1 MTIPSGCF
9 VQIDGER
16 FYAIKDVDRMPPFFM
31 SLVSSSDLWMF
42 LSSTGGLTAGRVQPE
57 KAIFPYVP
65 VDQIHISATH
75 TGSRTLIR
83 VLTDS
88 GRQDWEPFNADQS
101 DKYQICR
108 TLYKDEMGA
117 RVIFEEENQSLQ
129 LRFSYSWAAAGD
141 YGFVRTAW
149 VESLAGA
156 MKLEILDGIQNLLPS
171 GTPRALQSSS
181 SNLVD
186 AYKWNELDAS
196 TGLAMYALYAQI
208 SDRAEPSESLE
219 ATCAFGLGLEGA
231 QIRLAASDFAAI
243 RAGDEVAESLIRR
256 GVRGAYFLQSAVD
269 LQAGQRCSWQIVV
282 DTAKTQADV
291 VALRQKLNDRKAV
304 AANVAR
310 ALAEDRAGLC
320 DLLARADAFQCVA
333 DPSLS
338 VHHTANVLFNI
349 MRGGVFPDQY
359 QIDLDDFL
367 SNLALRNHAISL
379 KYSSVMKA
387 LSNRLSL
394 AELENTVRAQGDAQL
409 QRLLMEYL
417 PLAFSRR
424 HGDPS
429 RPWNHFAIRLKDE
442 AGHRRLAYQGNW
454 RDIFQN
460 WEALLLSYP
469 AYAEHVIAKF
479 VNAST
484 LDGYNPYRISQDGI
498 DWEEDD
504 PEDPWSN
511 IGYWGDHQI
520 NYLLRLLELCQRHY
534 PSRLRELLG
543 QAVFCYANVPYRI
556 ADFASQLRDSKA
568 TVRYDHALADR
579 IAKRCDSMG
588 SDGRLIQAGEGEVY
602 LVGLAEKLF
611 VPLLAKLGNLVPG
624 GGIWMNTQR
633 PEWNDANNALVG
645 TGLSMVT
652 LCYMRRYVTC
662 LQELLGGVSES
673 FAFTAEIAAW
683 VKTSAEALKT
693 AQQHIKTGCWD
704 QAAQYALFQA
714 LGHASSDYRARIYSA
729 ETFAERTTLASEELQ
744 GLLDAALQVLDVSI
758 RANRRDDGLYHAYN
772 LLLSTEGSLQV
783 GHLYPMLEGQVA
795 VLSSGVLS
803 SQEALNLLE
812 ALFASPMYRE
822 DQASFMLY
830 PDEAGSSFLTKNR
843 IPEDRVLA
851 IPVFKQML
859 QQADKRL
866 ILQDAEG
873 IYRFAASVDNAKAMQ
888 PVLAALAKDYQD
900 LDAATCQAIEALYED
915 VFQHKR
921 FTGRSGTMF
930 GFEGRGCIY
939 WHMVSKLLLAAQE
952 VFFAAH
958 AQGEDPAIQ
967 HKLGEM
973 YYRIRKGI
981 GFNKSPSEYGAFP
994 CDPYSHTPGH
1004 AGAQQPGMTGQVKEE
1019 VITRQA
1025 ELGLSVMNGSVFIN
1039 PALLDVN
1046 EFQSEPAVLRYL
1058 DTFEQWQELAVEPG
1072 SLAFTWYQVPFVIR
1086 RSETADAIQVT
1097 LKHHDGSQQPL
1108 FGAVIPSEASQALF
1122 AHAGKLRAVAV
1133 EVPSFTCFRKLA

>member
-42 LSSTGGLTAGRVQPE
+42 LSSSGGLTAGRVQPE

-65 VDQIHISATH
+65 VDQIHLAAAH

-83 VLTDS
+83 VMTDS
-88 GRQDWEPFNADQS
+88 GRQDWEPFNAEQS
-101 DKYQICR
+101 DKYRITR

-117 RVIFEEENQSLQ
+117 RVIFEEENQSLR

-149 VESLAGA
+149 VESLGSA
-156 MKLEILDGIQNLLPS
+156 MRIEVLDGIQNLLPA

-186 AYKWNELDAS
+186 AYKWNELDAP
-196 TGLAMYALYAQI
+196 TGLAVYALYAQI

-219 ATCAFGLGLEGA
+219 ATCAFGLGLKGA
-231 QIRLAASDFAAI
+231 RVRLAASDFAAI
-243 RAGDEVAESLIRR
+243 RAGSDVADCSVRR
-256 GVRGAYFLQSAVD
+256 GVRGAYFLQAALD
-269 LQAGQRCSWQIVV
+269 LQAGQRSSWQIVV

-291 VALRQKLNDRKAV
+291 VALRQNLKDRTTM
-304 AANVAR
+304 AARIAQ
-310 ALAEDRAGLC
+310 ALAEDRAGLR

-333 DPSLS
+333 DPRLS
-338 VHHTANVLFNI
+338 THHTANVLFNI
-349 MRGGVFPDQY
+349 MRGGIFPEQY
-359 QIDLDDFL
+359 QIDRDDFL
-367 SNLALRNHAISL
+367 ANLEHRNHAL
-379 KYSSVMKA
+379 ANKYSYLMKA

-394 AELENTVRAQGDAQL
+394 AELEKFVRAQGDAQL
-409 QRLLMEYL
+409 QRMLMEYL

-442 AGHRRLAYQGNW
+442 AGQRRLAYQGNW

-520 NYLLRLLELCQRHY
+520 NYLLRLLELCQKHY
-534 PSRLRELLG
+534 PLRLRELLG
-543 QAVFCYANVPYRI
+543 QSVFCYADVPYRI
-556 ADFASQLRDSKA
+556 ADFASLLRDSKS
-568 TVRYDHALADR
+568 TVRYDHKLADR
-579 IAKRCDSMG
+579 IAKRCEQMG
-588 SDGRLIQAGEGEVY
+588 SDGRLIQAGEGDVY

-645 TGLSMVT
+645 SGLSMVT
-652 LCYMRRYVTC
+652 LYYMRRYVAC

-673 FAFTAEIAAW
+673 FAFTAEVAEW
-683 VKTSAEALKT
+683 VRLSATALT
-693 AQQHIKTGCWD
+693 AAQQQIKSNQWD
-704 QAAQYALFQA
+704 QAAQYSLFLA
-714 LGHASSDYRARIYSA
+714 LGQASSDYRTRIYNA
-729 ETFAERTTLASEELQ
+729 EAFAACTPLPCEELRD
-744 GLLDAALQVLDVSI
+744 LLDAALQVLDASI
-758 RANRRDDGLYHAYN
+758 RANRCDDGLYHAYN
-772 LLLSTEGSLQV
+772 LLLSTDGALQV

-795 VLSSGVLS
+795 VLSSGVLAP
-803 SQEALNLLE
+803 QEALELLE
-812 ALFASPMYRE
+812 ALFASPMYRQ

-830 PDEAGSSFLTKNR
+830 PDDAGTPFLAKNQ
-843 IPEDRVLA
+843 IPADKVFA
-851 IPVFKQML
+851 IPAFKQML
-859 QQADKRL
+859 QRADERL

-873 IYRFAASVDNAKAMQ
+873 VYRFAPGFDNAKAMQ
-888 PVLAALAKDYQD
+888 PVLAEMAKEYQD
-900 LDAATCQAIEALYED
+900 LDEAACQSIQALYEE

-958 AQGEDPAIQ
+958 AQGEAPTVL
-967 HKLGEM
+967 HRLGEM
-973 YYRIRKGI
+973 YYRIREGI
-981 GFNKSPSEYGAFP
+981 GFNKTPAQYGAFP

-1025 ELGLSVMNGSVFIN
+1025 ELGLSIMNGSVFIN
-1039 PALLDVN
+1039 PALLDVS
-1046 EFQSEPAVLRYL
+1046 EFLPEPGALRYL
-1058 DTFEQWQELAVEPG
+1058 DAGNQRQELAVEPG
-1072 SLAFTWYQVPFVIR
+1072 ALAFTWYQVPFVIR
-1086 RSETADAIQVT
+1086 RNAAASATSIT
-1097 LKHHDGSQQPL
+1097 LEYHDGTKTPV
-1108 FGAVIPSEASQALF
+1108 FGAVIPAEVSQALF
-1122 AHAGKLRAVAV
+1122 AHTATLRAVEV
-1133 EVPSFTCFRKLA
+1133 EIPDSACFRKLA

>member
-65 VDQIHISATH
+65 VDQIHLAAAH

-83 VLTDS
+83 VAAES
-88 GRQDWEPFNADQS
+88 GHQHWEPFNVEQS
-101 DKYQICR
+101 DKYRISR

-117 RVIFEEENQSLQ
+117 RVIFEEENHSLQ

-149 VESLAGA
+149 VESLADA
-156 MKLEILDGIQNLLPS
+156 MSIEVLDGIQNLLPA

-186 AYKWNELDAS
+186 AYKWNELDAP

-208 SDRAEPSESLE
+208 SDKAEPSESLE

-231 QIRLAASDFAAI
+231 RVRLASLDFAAI
-243 RAGDEVAESLIRR
+243 RTGLDVADCTVRR
-256 GVRGAYFLQSAVD
+256 GVQGAYFLQATMD
-269 LQAGQRCSWQIVV
+269 LQAGQRKSWLIVV
-282 DTAKTQADV
+282 DTAKPQAAV
-291 VALRQKLNDRKAV
+291 VALRQNLKDRAAMAARV
-304 AANVAR
+304 AQAQ
-310 ALAEDRAGLC
+310 AEDRAGLR
-320 DLLARADAFQCVA
+320 DLLARADGFQCVA
-333 DPSLS
+333 DPRLS
-338 VHHTANVLFNI
+338 THHTANVLFNI

-359 QIDLDDFL
+359 QIDRDDFL
-367 SNLALRNHAISL
+367 ANLAHRNHAL
-379 KYSSVMKA
+379 ANKYSHDLKA
-387 LSNRLSL
+387 LSNQLSL
-394 AELENTVRAQGDAQL
+394 AELDKFIRAQGDAQL

-520 NYLLRLLELCQRHY
+520 NYLLRLLELCQKHY
-534 PSRLRELLG
+534 PLRLRELLG
-543 QAVFCYANVPYRI
+543 QSVFCYANVPYRI
-556 ADFASQLRDSKA
+556 ADFASLLRDSKS
-568 TVRYDHALADR
+568 TVRYDHKLADR
-579 IAKRCDSMG
+579 IAKRCEQMG
-588 SDGRLIQAGEGEVY
+588 SDGRLIQATEGDVY

-611 VPLLAKLGNLVPG
+611 VPLLAKLGNLAPG
-624 GGIWMNTQR
+624 GGIWMSTQR

-645 TGLSMVT
+645 SGLSMVT
-652 LCYMRRYVTC
+652 LCYMRRYVAC
-662 LQELLGGVSES
+662 LQELLGGISES
-673 FAFTAEIAAW
+673 FSFTAEVADWVRRSAA
-683 VKTSAEALKT
+683 ALTT
-693 AQQHIKTGCWD
+693 AQEQIKNGHWD
-704 QAAQYALFQA
+704 QPAQYALFLA
-714 LGHASSDYRARIYSA
+714 LGRASSDYRERIYNTDA
-729 ETFAERTTLASEELQ
+729 PLGRTPLSCEELQ
-744 GLLDAALQVLDVSI
+744 GLLDAALQVLDESI

-772 LLLSTEGSLQV
+772 LLLSTDGALQV

-795 VLSSGVLS
+795 VLSSGVLKPK
-803 SQEALNLLE
+803 EALGLLE
-812 ALFASPMYRE
+812 ALFASPMYRQ

-830 PDEAGSSFLTKNR
+830 PDEAGTSFLAKNR
-843 IPEDRVLA
+843 IPEDKVFA
-851 IPVFKQML
+851 IPVLKQML
-859 QQADKRL
+859 QQGDERL

-873 IYRFAASVDNAKAMQ
+873 VCRFAAAFDNAKAMQ
-888 PVLAALAKDYQD
+888 PVLLALAKEYPA
-900 LDAATCQAIEALYED
+900 LDDATHHAILALYEE

-930 GFEGRGCIY
+930 GFEGRGSIY

-958 AQGEDPAIQ
+958 AQGEDSAVV
-967 HKLGEM
+967 HRLGEM
-973 YYRIRKGI
+973 YYRIRAGI
-981 GFNKSPSEYGAFP
+981 GFNKTPAQYGAFP

-1019 VITRQA
+1019 VITRQG
-1025 ELGLSVMNGSVFIN
+1025 ELGLSITNGRVFIN
-1039 PALLDVN
+1039 PALLDAG
-1046 EFQSEPAVLRYL
+1046 EFLSEPGVLRYL
-1058 DTFEQWQELAVEPG
+1058 DAADQWQELVVEPG
-1072 SLAFTWYQVPFVIR
+1072 SLAFTWHQVPFVVR
-1086 RSETADAIQVT
+1086 RSATASATSISLEYQ
-1097 LKHHDGSQQPL
+1097 DGSKTPV
-1108 FGAVIPSEASQALF
+1108 FGAVIPPDASQALF
-1122 AHAGKLRAVAV
+1122 AHTASLRAVEV
-1133 EVPSFTCFRKLA
+1133 EIPDSACFPKLA